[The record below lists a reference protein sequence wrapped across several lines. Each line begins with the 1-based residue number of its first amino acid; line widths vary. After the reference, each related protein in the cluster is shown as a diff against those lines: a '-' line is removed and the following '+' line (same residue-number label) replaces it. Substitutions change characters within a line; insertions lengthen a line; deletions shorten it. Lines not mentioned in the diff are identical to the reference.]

1 MVQKER
7 VGRMNA
13 LAMWTPAFIIGY
25 LLTLAV
31 SITGSVMVGLAVY
44 NDAKSKMS
52 LNAVMWAMLVG
63 ILGWIPG
70 IVYLCVRNKPLERI
84 YACYSC
90 GWGNPLSARQ
100 CRRCGAASRRARR
113 ADTAP
118 RLCRDA
124 GGGAR
129 CRRFRGVM

>member
-44 NDAKSKMS
+44 NDADS
-52 LNAVMWAMLVG
+52 
-63 ILGWIPG
+63 
-70 IVYLCVRNKPLERI
+70 
-84 YACYSC
+84 
-90 GWGNPLSARQ
+90 
-100 CRRCGAASRRARR
+100 
-113 ADTAP
+113 
-118 RLCRDA
+118 
-124 GGGAR
+124 
-129 CRRFRGVM
+129 